1 MGKAL
6 YANYA
11 NLYKPHF
18 LGIGTLRKPVQNSFL
33 RDSHSTQTTQT
44 CANLIFKGKALY
56 ANYANLYKPHFFRDR
71 HSTQTC
77 ANLIFKGKA
86 LYANY
91 ANQANLIFKG
101 KALYADYANLIFKG

>member
-1 MGKAL
+1 MQTSFLRDRHSTQTTQTSFLKEKL
-6 YANYA
+6 SMQTS
-11 NLYKPHF
+11 F
-18 LGIGTLRKPVQNSFL
+18 LGKSTLRKLRKPVQNSFL
-33 RDSHSTQTTQT
+33 RDSHSTQT
-44 CANLIFKGKALY
+44 
-56 ANYANLYKPHFFRDR
+56 
-71 HSTQTC
+71 TQTC